1 MVYLGEPIF
10 PPLSLIY
17 RKGSN
22 MDDTRLLQ
30 FANEISR
37 ILGEKLISVIL
48 YGSTARGTASDDSD
62 IDIAILLRSGITPE
76 ENDQLSDIIVDFN
89 IDTGKVLSVIDITE
103 SDYLKW
109 RYSMPFFMNLSK
121 DGIPLWT
128 KTA

>member
-1 MVYLGEPIF
+1 
-10 PPLSLIY
+10 
-17 RKGSN
+17 
-22 MDDTRLLQ
+22 MDDKRLIQ
-30 FANEISR
+30 FADNISQL
-37 ILGEKLISVIL
+37 LGEKLISVIL

-62 IDIAILLRSGITPE
+62 IDIAILLGAGITPE
-76 ENDQLSDIIVDFN
+76 ENDKLSHIIVDFN

-109 RYSMPFFMNLSK
+109 RYTMPFFMNLSK